1 MIKVAF
7 LYIGGMHQVFHTAAV
22 AAEMSRRDGFEVH
35 CLYASADNLSV
46 FSKIAEAFDAGPV
59 KYTNLNMSPRWETIL
74 RTLNIPKAHKLL
86 RLHSMRREL
95 NAFDAVVTPER
106 TSAVLRN
113 WLAPSVKLIHFKHGV
128 GDGQKGF
135 ESRLK
140 CFDLVAVSGEK
151 DRERLYRDSVI
162 EQGKCA
168 VTGSV
173 KLATI
178 EKLQKGRCTY
188 FNNDRPTVLYNPH
201 FNESLGSWSN
211 WGRKIMDVFAS
222 QSDFNLIL
230 APHIRMFENATAS
243 ERAAFE
249 ALSIPGKIIADAGSM
264 ASCDMS
270 YTVAADI
277 FMGDVSSQAYEF
289 ITTPR
294 PCIFLNSQGVKW
306 QQDKNYAFWRFGD
319 VVAKTDDLLSSLKQA
334 SARHSG
340 IYRQLQTTC
349 LSRAIGVDYLTAPT
363 RSVTAVV
370 NCIQQRAV
378 KHETVGRLGRM
389 EAPNTSP
396 GYVKEDAA

>member
-22 AAEMSRRDGFEVH
+22 AAEMSRRDEVEVH
-35 CLYASADNLSV
+35 CLYASADILSV
-46 FSKIAEAFDAGPV
+46 FSKIAETFDAGPII
-59 KYTNLNMSPRWETIL
+59 YTNLSMSPRWETVL

-95 NAFDAVVTPER
+95 NGFDAIVTPER

-140 CFDLVAVSGEK
+140 SFDMVAVSGEK
-151 DRERLYRDSVI
+151 DRERLYRDGVI
-162 EQGKCA
+162 ELGKCT

-178 EKLQKGRCTY
+178 EKLQNGRCTF

-211 WGRKIMDVFAS
+211 WGRKIVDTFAS

-243 ERAAFE
+243 EREAFE
-249 ALSIPGKIIADAGSM
+249 AMSIPGKIIADSGSI

-277 FMGDVSSQAYEF
+277 FLGDVSSQAYEF
-289 ITTPR
+289 ISTPR
-294 PCIFLNSQGVKW
+294 PCVFLNSHGVQWKD
-306 QQDKNYAFWRFGD
+306 DKNYAFWQFGD
-319 VVAKTDDLLSSLKQA
+319 VVSAFDDLFVSLKQA
-334 SARHSG
+334 AARHSG
-340 IYRQLQTTC
+340 IYRELQTAS
-349 LSRAIGVDYLTAPT
+349 LARAIGVDCQTAPA
-363 RSVTAVV
+363 RSVSAVI
-370 NCIQQRAV
+370 NCIQQRLV
-378 KHETVGRLGRM
+378 KTENVGRLGRM
-389 EAPNTSP
+389 EHSSASP